1 MSQWT
6 LPSREEAA
14 QMRAAV
20 DAETAYRQ
28 KIDADLRR
36 RERIGLLADV
46 SGFSE
51 TNFFSGLTENLS
63 EGGVFVATLS
73 PPAVGEAVH
82 LKVTVNGDGRR
93 SVVVKGVV
101 RWHRTDDN
109 GGTTGCGI
117 QFANLSPDA
126 TRAIAALMQMSG
138 RDPLFWD
145 V

>member
-1 MSQWT
+1 MNQWT
-6 LPSREEAA
+6 MPTTEEAA

-20 DAETAYRQ
+20 DAETVYRD
-28 KIDADLRR
+28 KIEADLRR
-36 RERIGLLADV
+36 RERIGLMADV

-73 PPAVGEAVH
+73 PPETGETVH
-82 LKVTVNGDGRR
+82 LKVTVNGDASR
-93 SVVVKGVV
+93 SVVVMGIV
-101 RWHRTDDN
+101 RWHRTDED
-109 GGTTGCGI
+109 GSPTGCGI

-126 TRAIAALMQMSG
+126 VRAISILMETAD
-138 RDPLFWD
+138 REPLFWD